1 MMVMLKVHCHHECLC
16 NSFNFLTFLP
26 LLHVMNCDGVFDNI
40 FGVHHK
46 WFSHLSLCKLHK
58 KMVVQGGDDHD
69 GNDDGNVNG
78 P

>member
-1 MMVMLKVHCHHECLC
+1 
-16 NSFNFLTFLP
+16 
-26 LLHVMNCDGVFDNI
+26 MNCDGVFDNI